1 MVPDQALVDRFRAD
15 LDTLIPSDEPVGL
28 AVSGGPDSLALLL
41 LAAAARPGGVEAAS
55 VDHGLRPEGTQEALA
70 VAQICDRLKVPHA
83 ILTASWNDVPES
95 AIQER
100 ARRKRYR
107 LLSYWAE
114 ERRLAALVT
123 AHHADDQAET
133 FLMRLARG
141 SGVRGLAAIRPRS
154 ITTGSHVRL
163 VRPLLG
169 WRRTE
174 LEQICT
180 AVGATPACDPSNE
193 DEQFERVRM
202 RRALCTA
209 DWLDPAAIARSAAHL
224 ADADAALDWA
234 VQLEWKSSVHEK
246 GGVIGYRPADAP
258 IEIMRRIL
266 AKAVRRLA
274 TEGEPELRGR
284 EIDQLLEVLKAGGVA
299 TIRGVRCDG
308 SREWRF
314 IQAPPRRDGPEET
327 TWLRH

>member
-1 MVPDQALVDRFRAD
+1 MVPEQALVDRFRAD
-15 LDTLIPSDEPVGL
+15 LDTLIPADERVGL

-41 LAAAARPGGVEAAS
+41 LAAAARPGGIEAAT
-55 VDHGLRPEGTQEALA
+55 VDHGLRPEARDEALT
-70 VAQICDRLKVPHA
+70 VSETCNRLKVPHA
-83 ILTASWNDVPES
+83 ILTATWDGIPDS
-95 AIQER
+95 AIQEQ

-114 ERRLAALVT
+114 ERRLSGLVT

-141 SGVRGLAAIRPRS
+141 SGVRGLAAMRPRS

-163 VRPLLG
+163 VRPLLS

-174 LEQICT
+174 LEQICM

-202 RRALCTA
+202 RRALAAA

-224 ADADAALDWA
+224 ADADTALDWA
-234 VQLEWKSSVHEK
+234 VQMEWKCNVHEK
-246 GGVIGYRPADAP
+246 HGLIAYRPAKAP
-258 IEIMRRIL
+258 SEIRRRIVS
-266 AKAVRRLA
+266 KAVRRLA

-284 EIDQLLEVLKAGGVA
+284 EIDQLLDVLTAGGAA

-308 SREWRF
+308 GREWRF
-314 IQAPPRRDGPEET
+314 TQAPPRRDGTEEKR
-327 TWLRH
+327 WR